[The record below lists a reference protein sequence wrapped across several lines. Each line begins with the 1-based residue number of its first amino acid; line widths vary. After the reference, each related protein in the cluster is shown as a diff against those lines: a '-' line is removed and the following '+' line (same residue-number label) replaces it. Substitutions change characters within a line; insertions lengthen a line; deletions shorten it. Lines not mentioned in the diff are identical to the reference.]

1 MAGKI
6 ADSYDEEYNPE
17 EVTSVKKSEEKLKIS
32 RPQEDLNSVEISFE
46 SVNQFRL
53 LAPHSVAK
61 GMLILAEKE
70 GNGFDNDIQNK
81 KNAAKMMD
89 IIANHVPNDAIET
102 TNAQGNRITKE
113 FPMYK
118 AIFTEAMIKE
128 IDADY
133 KSLCVDRAHD
143 KRMLQALEFL
153 KAFQPTMSLG
163 EALYR
168 LSFYLI
174 PNAENLKKSTNNLIS
189 FVKKMLLNQANNMLV
204 DSAILLGGQGKS
216 TVQKGLINAIN
227 TIGLKATMCHL
238 PSLANGTQ
246 ECFLENEVCIDDE
259 TTFKG
264 IDYDSLNKVLD
275 KSIINIK
282 GKYIKE
288 WQGHSIANVF
298 VGTNFLPN
306 DVNAR
311 RYSIRMVDENFKLI
325 DNFGNWGIPGVKED
339 SFGDSYD
346 KVVEWTTEAW
356 INLIWYCN
364 NYDIKPLPYKEIGFD
379 YGLQYKIKKACDVTG
394 TSEFTIDELSKT
406 IQSIE
411 DEQADYKSRQ
421 MLKNNLFILAN
432 RLKLEKVDEHRN
444 LYSTYDWAD
453 ATEFDEALS
462 KDQPLEFIKNFF
474 DSDLFK
480 IQ

>member
-1 MAGKI
+1 
-6 ADSYDEEYNPE
+6 
-17 EVTSVKKSEEKLKIS
+17 
-32 RPQEDLNSVEISFE
+32 
-46 SVNQFRL
+46 
-53 LAPHSVAK
+53 
-61 GMLILAEKE
+61 
-70 GNGFDNDIQNK
+70 
-81 KNAAKMMD
+81 
-89 IIANHVPNDAIET
+89 
-102 TNAQGNRITKE
+102 
-113 FPMYK
+113 
-118 AIFTEAMIKE
+118 MIKE

-216 TVQKGLINAIN
+216 TVQKGLINAIS

>member
-6 ADSYDEEYNPE
+6 ADSYEEEYNPE
-17 EVTSVKKSEEKLKIS
+17 EVTSVKKSEEKLKIN

-143 KRMLQALEFL
+143 KRMLQALEYL

-174 PNAENLKKSTNNLIS
+174 PNSENLKKSTNNLIS

-227 TIGLKATMCHL
+227 TIGLKATMC
-238 PSLANGTQ
+238 
-246 ECFLENEVCIDDE
+246 
-259 TTFKG
+259 
-264 IDYDSLNKVLD
+264 